1 MLFVGTFIVVVL
13 LLFLIPGPAVFLT
26 ISQTIKGGKK
36 NGIVTGLGIAVGD
49 LLHTCASVLG
59 LSAILMTSALAF
71 EIVKYLGA
79 AYLIYLGISTL
90 IDKSKKVEKPIG
102 KNVKT
107 NGSFHQALLIELLN
121 PKTSLFFLAFLPQF
135 VQNNSTP
142 VTIQL
147 LLLGLTFVLMSI
159 IYTTI
164 LVFLTSTLGNKLII
178 KSTQSTKW
186 LEKVVGIVYIGLG
199 LKLALQTQE

>member
-1 MLFVGTFIVVVL
+1 VGTFIVVVL

-79 AYLIYLGISTL
+79 AYLVYLGISAL
-90 IDKSKKVEKPIG
+90 IEKSKKVEKPNMKNV

-107 NGSFHQALLIELLN
+107 NVSFRQALLIELLN

-135 VQNNSTP
+135 VQINGTP

-159 IYTTI
+159 IYTTL
-164 LVFLTSTLGNKLII
+164 LVFLTSILGNKLII

-186 LEKVVGIVYIGLG
+186 FEKVVGIVYIGLG

>member
-1 MLFVGTFIVVVL
+1 VGTFIVVVL

-26 ISQTIKGGKK
+26 ISQTIKGGRK
-36 NGIVTGLGIAVGD
+36 NGIVTGLGIAFGD

-79 AYLIYLGISTL
+79 AYLIYLGISAL
-90 IDKSKKVEKPIG
+90 IEKSKKDKKPIR
-102 KNVKT
+102 KNVKIVKT

-121 PKTSLFFLAFLPQF
+121 PKTSLFFLAFLSQF

-186 LEKVVGIVYIGLG
+186 LERVVGIVYIGLG